1 VTRCPVIKSSNLVKF
16 LLLPLVI
23 NLALLVMYFSGNYWA
38 QQVIAPTVNW
48 LPENSQREF
57 GLIEIL
63 QLLLLLKLVLI
74 FIGYLIT
81 SQQWQIRAVCLVV
94 IGGFSFIL
102 LEEIDYGIHFY
113 EIATH
118 SDSGLE
124 VRNWHNLGTGQ
135 GNRIFKSILDLVIF
149 LWFFLLPLITPSMR
163 AKPFSNFVPS
173 RWFSVA
179 VLIGFCVSRLAH
191 QLEDL
196 GFDVINGVHG
206 NLHKNISEFRELN
219 TYYLLALYALTFK
232 KLSPQ
237 IGWFRRSSD
246 KPNVDS

>member
-1 VTRCPVIKSSNLVKF
+1 VPRCPVIKSSNLVKF

-38 QQVIAPTVNW
+38 QQ
-48 LPENSQREF
+48 

-135 GNRIFKSILDLVIF
+135 GNRILKSILDLVIF